1 VVFLFTISCIFASI
15 MPIDFNRQMIFD
27 PKINIIGDEVPLAEM
42 EKTGDALQAR
52 YDVSR
57 ENYNKFQELEKQT
70 EQIADPLEREKVR
83 EYISSMRPEVEQ
95 IANNGDYHN
104 MRFQTMAMANNAA
117 NNLKVFGERAAEA
130 KKYRDLIAANEKLG
144 DEKTKTFYQN
154 KLNKIMDETKYNSE
168 NKTFNFTPLQLP
180 KIVEDYDV
188 NKFLQSVT
196 QGWMANKYGAEAAN
210 MTFLRAGEK
219 IPGVGGTAT
228 GAGVYNT
235 KTGRQD
241 TSVNFNEVYNNAL
254 KMASGERGLQ
264 AMLERDFEI
273 ESEGKNLNPEQ
284 QKQLKASITKKYLED
299 PLTGFANK
307 AAFTQSERTEDVSF
321 DNNATANYNAG
332 MANNSDNQGMQDVFE
347 STINPGE
354 KSALVSSIGW
364 ENFRPNST
372 QDKNGALPNKDFANK
387 LKLVFSGLSVP
398 NLRKMRDGN
407 PEQKEL
413 YKQLHEANVYGVYNK
428 IMDGKPVDPYA
439 YNTIQKILDD
449 NNYIPPT
456 SYKWVS
462 TNDKRLLNEL
472 VQTDNSIIT
481 KDGRVDSDKAQQALN
496 KRLFGNNAGL
506 VIDKNGKF
514 VGGNIEGLDIME
526 PETGKVVPFKEAY
539 EKNEFG
545 LKSGNLFDESN
556 TLQVNGKILP
566 GSLAHATSENPQQDL
581 SYFGNGYTINA
592 NGKQFVVAKRGK
604 ESLNT
609 NSAKLNDLASFSR
622 YSRDEKEYRTTD
634 NIPVKI
640 KSDVSGNVVITVNG
654 KAKPP
659 IPQDT
664 YNAILQNLGDAGVNP
679 INYLPQLELFK
690 K

>member
-1 VVFLFTISCIFASI
+1 

-188 NKFLQSVT
+188 NKFLQSAT

-347 STINPGE
+347 STMNPGE
-354 KSALVSSIGW
+354 KSALVASLTEIGK
-364 ENFRPNST
+364 T
-372 QDKNGALPNKDFANK
+372 IDKSQSGKYVPGKDINAYDIKLNPEYQNKAR
-387 LKLVFSGLSVP
+387 LIFSGLSVP
-398 NLRKMRDGN
+398 NLRKMRDGS

-413 YKQLHEANVYGVYNK
+413 YRQLHDANVYGVYNA
-428 IMDGKPVDPYA
+428 IMDNKNVNRGSYE
-439 YNTIQKILDD
+439 KIINILND

-506 VIDKNGKF
+506 VIDKAGKF

-545 LKSGNLFDESN
+545 LKEGNLFDASN
-556 TLQVNGKILP
+556 TIQVNGKILP

-592 NGKQFVVAKRGK
+592 NGRQLVVAKRGR

>member
-1 VVFLFTISCIFASI
+1 

-57 ENYNKFQELEKQT
+57 ENFTKFQELEKQT
-70 EQIADPLEREKVR
+70 EQIADDFEREKVR

-154 KLNKIMDETKYNSE
+154 KLNKVIGETKYNSE

-188 NKFLQSVT
+188 NKFLQSAT

-254 KMASGERGLQ
+254 KMAGGERGLQ

-372 QDKNGALPNKDFANK
+372 QDKNGALPNKEFANK

-428 IMDGKPVDPYA
+428 IMEGKPVDPYA

-472 VQTDNSIIT
+472 VQTDSSIIT
-481 KDGRVDSDKAQQALN
+481 KDGRIDSDKAQQALN

-506 VIDKNGKF
+506 VIDKAGKF

>member
-1 VVFLFTISCIFASI
+1 

-154 KLNKIMDETKYNSE
+154 KLNKVIGETKYNSE

-188 NKFLQSVT
+188 NKFLQSAT
-196 QGWMANKYGAEAAN
+196 QGWMADKYGAEAAN

-254 KMASGERGLQ
+254 KMAGGERGLQ

-347 STINPGE
+347 STMSPGE

-372 QDKNGALPNKDFANK
+372 QDKNGALPNKEFANK

-428 IMDGKPVDPYA
+428 IMEGKPVDPYA

-506 VIDKNGKF
+506 VIDKAGKF

-592 NGKQFVVAKRGK
+592 NGKQFVVAKRGR

>member
-1 VVFLFTISCIFASI
+1 